1 MNKRKLISSALALIC
16 AVVMGACGK
25 QTASPDEQG
34 DNQSGGT
41 TEAIAFLNKALDK
54 YESQS
59 GLEMRIHSKSVYP
72 EDTTGTKTSE
82 MVE

>member
-16 AVVMGACGK
+16 AIVMGACGK

-41 TEAIAFLNKALDK
+41 TEAMEI
-54 YESQS
+54 
-59 GLEMRIHSKSVYP
+59 
-72 EDTTGTKTSE
+72 
-82 MVE
+82 